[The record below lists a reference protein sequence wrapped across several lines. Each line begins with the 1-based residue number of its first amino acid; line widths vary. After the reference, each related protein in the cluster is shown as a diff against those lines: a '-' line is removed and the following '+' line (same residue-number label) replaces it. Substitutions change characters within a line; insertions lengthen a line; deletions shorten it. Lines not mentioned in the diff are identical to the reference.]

1 MVSTSDKA
9 GPNMQ
14 LYQLHATGGEDLGVV
29 HKTVNVY
36 APDRSIFF
44 VSDAPHLLKT
54 FRKNLF
60 SSRPNG
66 GKRLMKV
73 TLNANDF

>member
-9 GPNMQ
+9 GPNMR
-14 LYQLHATGGEDLGVV
+14 LYQLHATGDEDLGVV

-44 VSDAPHLLKT
+44 ISDAPHLLNT
-54 FRKNLF
+54 FRNNNNYIMF
-60 SSRPNG
+60 SSEWWQTTDEDN
-66 GKRLMKV
+66 
-73 TLNANDF
+73 FEC